1 MTHSLLVTNPV
12 IARLQNQQRKAYS
25 LFQYDPLRNRWDRVT
40 ESSFEMNTARYV
52 YCERIRAAYLK
63 GKIQDIRP
71 I

>member
-12 IARLQNQQRKAYS
+12 IARLQNQQRKIYS
-25 LFQYDPLRNRWDRVT
+25 LFQKNINGRWTRVT

-52 YCERIRAAYLK
+52 YSDRIREAYLK